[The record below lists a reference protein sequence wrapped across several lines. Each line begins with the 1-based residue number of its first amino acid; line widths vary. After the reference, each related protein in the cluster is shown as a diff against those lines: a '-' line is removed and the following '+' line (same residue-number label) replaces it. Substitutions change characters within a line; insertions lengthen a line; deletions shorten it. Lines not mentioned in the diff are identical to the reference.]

1 MLFNTYKVY
10 LVINKFINL
19 TKTKTMKKLS
29 LLLVVALSTTLF
41 LDSCS
46 VQKRYHRTG
55 FNVNWNHTS
64 IGIKKDRH
72 KIVSEDVVE
81 EEIAVVEKATPTSV
95 TVASKDVNV
104 QEVATPQVVNVYQA
118 LENENAVASNDQA
131 LSTVNVSAKSTVAS
145 NENISLD
152 SKSNFKS
159 RLAQKNASKKQ
170 VQEMKQKFVVNK
182 SSSTETW
189 VYLLL
194 ILLVPFGTTIAMY
207 LYEGSWTSR
216 VTVNLI
222 LTLLCGLPG
231 LIHALII
238 IFGNK

>member
-1 MLFNTYKVY
+1 
-10 LVINKFINL
+10 
-19 TKTKTMKKLS
+19 MKKLS

-72 KIVSEDVVE
+72 KIVTEGAVE
-81 EEIAVVEKATPTSV
+81 EEVAAIEKVTPSSVPVV
-95 TVASKDVNV
+95 SKEVNV
-104 QEVATPQVVNVYQA
+104 QEVTTPQVVNAYEA
-118 LENENAVASNDQA
+118 LEAE
-131 LSTVNVSAKSTVAS
+131 STVAS
-145 NENISLD
+145 NNEINSTFNVASKSNVKSNENLNLD

-159 RLAQKNASKKQ
+159 RLTQKIVSKKLS
-170 VQEMKQKFVVNK
+170 QEMKQKFVVNK
-182 SSSTETW
+182 GSSTETW
-189 VYLLL
+189 LYLLL

>member
-1 MLFNTYKVY
+1 
-10 LVINKFINL
+10 
-19 TKTKTMKKLS
+19 MKKLS

-72 KIVSEDVVE
+72 KIVTEGAVE
-81 EEIAVVEKATPTSV
+81 EEVAVSEKVTPSSV
-95 TVASKDVNV
+95 PVVSKEVNV
-104 QEVATPQVVNVYQA
+104 QEVTTPQVVNAYEA
-118 LENENAVASNDQA
+118 LEAE
-131 LSTVNVSAKSTVAS
+131 STVAS
-145 NENISLD
+145 NNEVNSTFNVASKSNVISNENLNLD
-152 SKSNFKS
+152 SKANFKS
-159 RLAQKNASKKQ
+159 RLTQKIVSKKLS
-170 VQEMKQKFVVNK
+170 QEMKQKFVVNK
-182 SSSTETW
+182 SSSTEPW

>member
-1 MLFNTYKVY
+1 
-10 LVINKFINL
+10 
-19 TKTKTMKKLS
+19 MKKLS

-72 KIVSEDVVE
+72 KIVTEGAVE
-81 EEIAVVEKATPTSV
+81 EEVAVIEKVTPSSV
-95 TVASKDVNV
+95 PVVSKEVNV
-104 QEVATPQVVNVYQA
+104 QEVTTPQVVNAYEA
-118 LENENAVASNDQA
+118 LEAE
-131 LSTVNVSAKSTVAS
+131 STVAS
-145 NENISLD
+145 NNEVNSTFNVASKSNVISNENLNLD
-152 SKSNFKS
+152 SKANFKS
-159 RLAQKNASKKQ
+159 RLTQKIVSKKLS
-170 VQEMKQKFVVNK
+170 QEMKQKFVVNK
-182 SSSTETW
+182 SSSTEPW

>member
-1 MLFNTYKVY
+1 
-10 LVINKFINL
+10 
-19 TKTKTMKKLS
+19 MKKLS

-72 KIVSEDVVE
+72 KIVTEDAVE
-81 EEIAVVEKATPTSV
+81 EEVAVVEKVTPSSA

-104 QEVATPQVVNVYQA
+104 QEVATAQVVNAYQE
-118 LENENAVASNDQA
+118 LENENVVASNDEV
-131 LSTVNVSAKSTVAS
+131 LSTVNVSAKSTATS
-145 NENISLD
+145 NETISLD

-159 RLAQKNASKKQ
+159 RLAQKIASKKQ
-170 VQEMKQKFVVNK
+170 MQEMKQKFVVNK
-182 SSSTETW
+182 GSSTDTW
-189 VYLLL
+189 LYLLL

-207 LYEGSWTSR
+207 LYEGSWTKR

-231 LIHALII
+231 LIHALVI